1 MKRLS
6 FALFT
11 LCLVAACAAKPE
23 LLSRPGGNP
32 AGVDFTGTWV
42 LRGPADVPPVGE
54 QGIYLPPARSRTTDA
69 NLQRPRPQRRS
80 KGSAVHVFLESG
92 HTLKISQTAHGLFI
106 SFDRAVVEE
115 YRFGE
120 NRVVSVGPIEAQRV
134 SGWVGESLVIE
145 TLDEDGYLL
154 TESWQL
160 EADGTLLRRDVT
172 ITRRDKQTLALQ
184 QVFERG

>member
-1 MKRLS
+1 MKQLS
-6 FALFT
+6 LA
-11 LCLVAACAAKPE
+11 LVALLVVAGCAAKPE

-42 LRGPADVPPVGE
+42 LKGRADVPPVGE
-54 QGIYLPPARSRTTDA
+54 QGIDVSRATSRSVDTNRQRQRPQQRSR
-69 NLQRPRPQRRS
+69 
-80 KGSAVHVFLESG
+80 GSAVHVFLESG
-92 HTLKISQTAHGLFI
+92 RRLKISQTVHGLFI

-120 NRVVSVGPIEAQRV
+120 NRTISVGPIEAQRV
-134 SGWVGESLVIE
+134 SGWVGETLLVE

-160 EADGTLLRRDVT
+160 EADGNLLKRDVT
-172 ITRRDKQTLALQ
+172 INKGDKQTLALQ
-184 QVFERG
+184 QVFERD